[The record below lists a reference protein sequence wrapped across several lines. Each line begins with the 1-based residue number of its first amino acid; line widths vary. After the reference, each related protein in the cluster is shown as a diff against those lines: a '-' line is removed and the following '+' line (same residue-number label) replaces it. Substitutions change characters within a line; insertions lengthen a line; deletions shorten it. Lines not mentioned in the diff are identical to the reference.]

1 MRPTSIVLAVG
12 LLAAPLSLLN
22 APESP
27 AATTDFLPIADTA
40 VTQTEVNGHLLVPA
54 PVPAIGPATL
64 SRTDTLAGPGTHSMD
79 AGPINST
86 PFSDT
91 PSGTLSNGGAQISQA
106 DRSLAPADGSGV
118 TPNLGK

>member
-1 MRPTSIVLAVG
+1 MRPTMIVLAVG
-12 LLAAPLSLLN
+12 LLSAPLSLLG

-27 AATTDFLPIADTA
+27 AAATDFLNVADTA

-54 PVPAIGPATL
+54 PMPTVGPPTV
-64 SRTDTLAGPGTHSMD
+64 SRVDRLAGPGTHSMD
-79 AGPINST
+79 AGPINGT

-91 PSGTLSNGGAQISQA
+91 PSGTLSNGGSQVSQG
-106 DRSLAPADGSGV
+106 DRSLSPSDGSGV